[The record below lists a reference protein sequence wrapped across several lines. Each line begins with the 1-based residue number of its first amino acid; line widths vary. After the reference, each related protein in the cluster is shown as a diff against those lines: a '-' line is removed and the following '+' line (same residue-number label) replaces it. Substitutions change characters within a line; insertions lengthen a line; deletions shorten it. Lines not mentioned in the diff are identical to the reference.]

1 MLTCF
6 NSGFYN
12 WEKVAEK
19 LGLVRDQWRVNPSEK
34 LNLLS
39 AFAERKD
46 STIRK
51 LIEASQ
57 EAGLPLLASELDKR
71 FLRGVDTCEVGER
84 FVGAGAFV

>member
-6 NSGFYN
+6 NSGFYY

-19 LGLVRDQWRVNPSEK
+19 LGVETDRWRVNPTDK
-34 LNLLS
+34 LLS

-51 LIEASQ
+51 LIGASQ

-71 FLRGVDTCEVGER
+71 FLQGVDTCDIGER

>member
-12 WEKVAEK
+12 WKKFADA
-19 LGLVRDQWRVNPSEK
+19 LGLERDELRVNPTDK

-51 LIEASQ
+51 LIEAS
-57 EAGLPLLASELDKR
+57 
-71 FLRGVDTCEVGER
+71 
-84 FVGAGAFV
+84 